1 MKKADFFPL
10 TFSLLLFCLLLIGC
24 GIKADPVPRQHKPLP
39 EIKEL
44 NAEKS
49 GNMLRLTWTVNVSDK
64 TAAPAEFAIY
74 RFRSPLSA
82 EKCKDCPVPFEKAAT
97 VRAEDKK
104 PFFYTEM
111 LEKGFL
117 YIYKVAAVAQ
127 NGSMGK
133 DSETIS
139 VIH

>member
-1 MKKADFFPL
+1 M
-10 TFSLLLFCLLLIGC
+10 LLFLCLCLNGC
-24 GIKADPVPRQHKPLP
+24 GVKADPQPRQHKPLP
-39 EIKEL
+39 EINEVK
-44 NAEKS
+44 AEKN
-49 GNMLRLTWTVNVSDK
+49 GDMLLLTWTVNVSDK
-64 TAAPAEFAIY
+64 TGSPAEFAVY
-74 RFRSPLSA
+74 RFKSLLSA

-104 PFFYTEM
+104 PFSYTET

-117 YIYKVAAVAQ
+117 YMYKIAPVAE
-127 NGSMGK
+127 NGGMGK